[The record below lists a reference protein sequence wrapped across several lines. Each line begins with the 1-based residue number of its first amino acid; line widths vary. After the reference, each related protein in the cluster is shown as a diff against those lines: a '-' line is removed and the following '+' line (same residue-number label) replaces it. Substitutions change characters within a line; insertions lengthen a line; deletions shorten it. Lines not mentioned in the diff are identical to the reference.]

1 MVARASRNRDAVGAA
16 SFDFLMYSG
25 YLSMAYYWAMMA
37 EVAANKLA
45 EGGEDKA
52 FYEAKLETAEFY
64 FSRLLPRAKGHAG
77 CMNSSTDSVMAM
89 SLDRFTAR

>member
-1 MVARASRNRDAVGAA
+1 
-16 SFDFLMYSG
+16 
-25 YLSMAYYWAMMA
+25 MA
-37 EVAANKLA
+37 EVAASKLA
-45 EGGEDKA
+45 EGGDDKA

-89 SLDRFTAR
+89 TLDRFTARWGAWPKHTTLCLQAKLWGHKG